1 MLIKERDFWPPL
13 VTIEVAK
20 SNFRVRVGLGLVLWL
35 VLGLELGLKNPK
47 SFPKIVEKKLFLVF
61 RVRVGVWFDLSWF

>member
-1 MLIKERDFWPPL
+1 MAPRGGRPQIM
-13 VTIEVAK
+13 
-20 SNFRVRVGLGLVLWL
+20 VRVGLGLVLWL

-47 SFPKIVEKKLFLVF
+47 SFSKIVEKKLFLVF